1 VGGTLALETGM
12 RRTGGRCPARALGA
26 PHACAT
32 RSRRD
37 VQTALQAGNPAVRY
51 CRWRLLLLR
60 EVLERVVDR
69 LEASPPRTVRSRSM
83 SEADVRA
90 QMGRRS
96 PLEGTPIFEALRSDL
111 RTGIDA
117 AMRLRSSRGA
127 DCAPPAHVRVEV
139 VDGELTVEEAWDLV
153 G

>member
-1 VGGTLALETGM
+1 M
-12 RRTGGRCPARALGA
+12 QRTGGRRPARALGA

-60 EVLERVVDR
+60 EVLER
-69 LEASPPRTVRSRSM
+69 
-83 SEADVRA
+83 
-90 QMGRRS
+90 
-96 PLEGTPIFEALRSDL
+96 
-111 RTGIDA
+111 DA

>member
-1 VGGTLALETGM
+1 VAAGWRWRPECREPAAAVLLALLALLM
-12 RRTGGRCPARALGA
+12 PAPRAAAVTCKRL
-26 PHACAT
+26 CK
-32 RSRRD
+32 
-37 VQTALQAGNPAVRY
+37 PAILLRY

-90 QMGRRS
+90 PMGRRS
-96 PLEGTPIFEALRSDL
+96 PLEGTPIFEALRFDL